1 MSKSDSAR
9 LDSLLDWLADEV
21 AARLRAHAGAT
32 PPPGSPQVQ
41 APPPAAPRVVAT
53 ESAANPAHEVEK
65 APPPATPPEGAHQ
78 ELQPEDAPPDRP
90 SLPSHAAQLM
100 GRLAIGLLVAV
111 VLINI
116 PLSRGGLALARMI
129 PSSNPLVIRDGLLVK
144 EADEPHV
151 YVYRGGQF
159 HWVTD
164 LAAFEHFG
172 YRWENVREVP
182 PGFLAGYEIGRP
194 IYLLAK
200 CPGSPHIFRLENGTR
215 RWIVDIAS
223 FEAEGYVWADVR
235 TIDCFTL
242 RSMPE
247 GETIPPGR
255 GPAPEP

>member
-1 MSKSDSAR
+1 MSKSESTR

-21 AARLRAHAGAT
+21 AARLRAQAGAT
-32 PPPGSPQVQ
+32 PQPGPQLQ
-41 APPPAAPRVVAT
+41 APPDAEPHIAAAETAGSPANGA
-53 ESAANPAHEVEK
+53 EK
-65 APPPATPPEGAHQ
+65 APPPESAAQ
-78 ELQPEDAPPDRP
+78 ELRPEDAPPEPP

-100 GRLAIGLLVAV
+100 GRLAIGLLAAV

-151 YVYRGGQF
+151 YVYRDGQF
-159 HWVTD
+159 HWLTD
-164 LAAFEHFG
+164 LAAFERLG
-172 YRWENVREVP
+172 YRWENVHEVP
-182 PGFLAGYEIGRP
+182 PGFLQDYEIGRP

-200 CPGSPHIFRLENGTR
+200 CPGSPHIYRIENGTR
-215 RWIVDIAS
+215 RWIVDIAT
-223 FEAEGYVWADVR
+223 FEAEGYVWGDVR
-235 TIDCFTL
+235 TMDCYTL

>member
-1 MSKSDSAR
+1 MSKNDSAR

-21 AARLRAHAGAT
+21 AARLRAHADAT
-32 PPPGSPQVQ
+32 PSPGGPQLQ
-41 APPPAAPRVVAT
+41 APPPAAPRVVAAERAGSAANET
-53 ESAANPAHEVEK
+53 EKAPRPAAPPESAA
-65 APPPATPPEGAHQ
+65 Q
-78 ELQPEDAPPDRP
+78 ELRPEDALPGPP

-100 GRLAIGLLVAV
+100 GRLALGLLVAV

-116 PLSRGGLALARMI
+116 PLSRGGLALARMV

-151 YVYRGGQF
+151 YVYGGGQF

-164 LAAFEHFG
+164 LAAFEHLG
-172 YRWENVREVP
+172 YRWENVHEVP
-182 PGFLAGYEIGRP
+182 PGFLEGYEIGRP

-200 CPGSPHIFRLENGTR
+200 CPGSPHIYRIENGAR
-215 RWIVDIAS
+215 RWIVDIAT

-235 TIDCFTL
+235 TIDCYTL

-255 GPAPEP
+255 GPAPTP